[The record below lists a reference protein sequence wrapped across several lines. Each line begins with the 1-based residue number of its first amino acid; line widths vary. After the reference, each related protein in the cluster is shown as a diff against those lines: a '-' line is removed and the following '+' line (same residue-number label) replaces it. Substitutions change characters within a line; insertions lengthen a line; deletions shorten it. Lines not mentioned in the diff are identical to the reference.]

1 MPKIPLSNRTPMIEH
16 VRAEAPLTGGGLHLR
31 YYGDGGTG
39 KAISDAAKK
48 IGDAATGFGNS
59 VMQYAIELQDTED
72 KLAAAEDRALFKAS
86 SGELNAKLANNP
98 AVDDK
103 TRTEWVSEWQQD
115 YQEKRKDIVARM
127 SKKFRDRHDVD
138 MQSMQQSFASD
149 RLRIINAAKTQ
160 RLLDEGDTLYRTFCD
175 RGQFDEAEKL
185 VRDNTG
191 KLWSADTASRLL
203 TQDLPM
209 RREYLEAKTAVEADP
224 DAALDRLQDQKQ
236 FTFLPLKNRDQLI
249 RYAKA
254 KSAEKTVDFVQD
266 YIAQINSGTL
276 SDTVEDLKTKFEEGK
291 ISRSQFNAAVPYVRK
306 YHEDLRRSQSQE
318 EQQKLRLEQLRA
330 DDAAGAFVYKTLY
343 AADGSKLTY
352 SAAALA
358 VKRLELMKLCGGST
372 SLLDKY
378 MPKLNSALAPEAVAP
393 GRNSGTTSKKPD
405 FWKTPDGE
413 VINKWITAV
422 GKDNNAYRWDPDGSE
437 DSDDWSKEQQ
447 MAHHLRMELQYRE
460 LAEQLYAKYGD
471 TKDVIDTL
479 IWARKQLNDG
489 TISSFLQWR
498 ETNFP
503 LIDKKLG
510 YDRAP
515 KKSNRPKAGD
525 K

>member
-39 KAISDAAKK
+39 KAIAAAAEK

-59 VMQYAIELQDTED
+59 MMQYAVELQHTED
-72 KLAAAEDRALFKAS
+72 NLAAAEDRALFKETS
-86 SGELNAKLANNP
+86 SALNAKLANNP
-98 AVDDK
+98 AADDD
-103 TRTEWVSEWQQD
+103 TRSRWISEWQQD

-138 MQSMQQSFASD
+138 MHSMQQSFASD

-160 RLLDEGDTLYRTFCD
+160 RLLDEGEALYRTFCD

-191 KLWSADTASRLL
+191 KLWSSDTASRLL

-209 RREYLEAKTAVEADP
+209 RREYLTAKNAIEADP
-224 DAALDRLQDQKQ
+224 DTALDRLQDQKQ
-236 FTFLPLKNRDQLI
+236 FTLLSVKSRDQLV
-249 RYAKA
+249 RYAQA
-254 KSAEKTVDFVQD
+254 KSAEKTVDLVQN

-276 SDTVEDLKTKFEEGK
+276 TDTVDDLKTKFNEGK

-330 DDAAGAFVYKTLY
+330 DDAAGAFIYNTLY
-343 AADGSKLTY
+343 APDGTKRSY
-352 SAAALA
+352 SETDLA
-358 VKRLELMKLCGGST
+358 VKRVELFKLCDGNR
-372 SLLDKY
+372 SLLEKY
-378 MPKLNSALAPEAVAP
+378 LPKLNSALAPVDAAGNP
-393 GRNSGTTSKKPD
+393 ATGRKRTPD
-405 FWKTPDGE
+405 FWKTPDGK
-413 VINKWITAV
+413 VINDWITFV
-422 GKDNNAYRWDPDGSE
+422 GKNNNAYRWDPDGGE
-437 DSDDWSKEQQ
+437 DSDNWSEEQQ
-447 MAHHLRMELQYRE
+447 KAHNLRMELQYRE

-515 KKSNRPKAGD
+515 AKSNRPKAGD